1 MLRTEIYIPA
11 RRRDVV
17 FLVILLL
24 FSLLLGR
31 FYYLQI
37 YRHEQYSLLADA
49 NRIRMV
55 TQPAPR
61 GNILDRKGEILAA
74 NQSIYAISVIKD
86 ELIDEDV
93 QMDMMERYLDRDK
106 RDLQQ
111 NLKKYYQGR
120 FLPALIARN
129 VSIAKLSLI
138 EEHNNELPGVF
149 STKLPVRFYP
159 NVKNVRAS
167 HILGYLRE
175 INNSELNAMK
185 EGDYVLG
192 DYLGFQGLEKL
203 YENRLRG
210 VKGAEFRQVD
220 ALGREVGIIIDR
232 EPIASIPGENLHLTI
247 DAGLQSRTESLL
259 EGKRAAA
266 VIINAETGELLAMVS
281 KPDFLLRDFSAGM
294 DIDKWRSYS
303 TDESRPLF
311 NRAVLGLYPPGSSF
325 KLITTIAALE
335 QGLVDDK
342 WSVQCTGSYEFGDRT
357 FGCWREDGHGSV
369 NLSRAIVESCN
380 VYFYQLVQRMDID
393 TWAAYVKLF
402 GFGSLTG
409 IDVPDENDGV
419 VADRAY
425 MNKKYGRWG
434 WAEGSLLHLAIGQG
448 DILVTPLQMAQFI
461 GIVAM
466 KGDQYRPKLVKNETK
481 DRMVRIPIKSA
492 TWRTIHKM
500 TFDVVN
506 KRGGTAFDKEL
517 AASDISVHGKTG
529 TAENPHGDPHAWFVG
544 FVEGKGETIAISLII
559 ENGGTGGSTAAPI
572 ASKLIKSYFRVGDA
586 TLAADL

>member
-1 MLRTEIYIPA
+1 
-11 RRRDVV
+11 
-17 FLVILLL
+17 
-24 FSLLLGR
+24 
-31 FYYLQI
+31 
-37 YRHEQYSLLADA
+37 
-49 NRIRMV
+49 MV

-93 QMDMMERYLDRDK
+93 QMDMMEKYLDRDK

-138 EEHNNELPGVF
+138 EEHKNELPGVF

-185 EGDYVLG
+185 KGDYALG
-192 DYLGFQGLEKL
+192 DYIGFQGLEKL

-210 VKGAEFRQVD
+210 VKGVEFRQVD
-220 ALGREVGIIIDR
+220 ALGREVGILIDR
-232 EPIASIPGENLHLTI
+232 EPIAPSPGENLHLTI

-259 EGKRAAA
+259 EGKRGAA
-266 VIINAETGELLAMVS
+266 VIINAETGEILAMVS
-281 KPDFLLRDFSAGM
+281 KPDFPLIDFSAGM
-294 DIDKWRSYS
+294 DLDKWRSYS
-303 TDESRPLF
+303 TDESRPLL

-342 WSVQCTGSYEFGDRT
+342 WSVQCTGSYKFGDRT
-357 FGCWREDGHGSV
+357 FGCWRENGHGRV

-402 GFGSLTG
+402 GFGSPTG
-409 IDVPDENDGV
+409 IDLPDENDGV
-419 VADRAY
+419 VAERAY

-448 DILVTPLQMAQFI
+448 DI
-461 GIVAM
+461 
-466 KGDQYRPKLVKNETK
+466 
-481 DRMVRIPIKSA
+481 
-492 TWRTIHKM
+492 
-500 TFDVVN
+500 
-506 KRGGTAFDKEL
+506 
-517 AASDISVHGKTG
+517 
-529 TAENPHGDPHAWFVG
+529 
-544 FVEGKGETIAISLII
+544 
-559 ENGGTGGSTAAPI
+559 
-572 ASKLIKSYFRVGDA
+572 
-586 TLAADL
+586 